1 MTDVTKLD
9 WSRWYRDP
17 SGWPRHASNRLFLAE
32 AVLRI
37 APLLIFPWDDII
49 VAGTMADEQPLL
61 PGALDAFDEEG
72 NPDPKVHAAWAPALL
87 DYMSAAE
94 FTSQRMKWQDPCAWL
109 IAHRRDP
116 VSGAVVFDEAQA
128 YTSGTDVSF
137 EHWETAAIEAA
148 EINDARHTGMICMP
162 LLARAVADM
171 AIAGDIRT
179 IARPING
186 GEEVELKPEQWLV
199 DDASYRLA
207 SCGLDLEHPFDV
219 DATPTHLIFIDLKG
233 FDEHVALYAR
243 RHMISLIEEGITP
256 DEFGIKSPSK
266 KALYPTLVSKAYP
279 LMKAHVQAHPQQY
292 HRSVLR
298 EIVEGELGSVSDG
311 VLEAARDL
319 LKVDYPHITDGG
331 APVGTARRRVANV
344 TPKLGVIKG
353 GKSEPS

>member
-17 SGWPRHASNRLFLAE
+17 SKWPHRASNRLFLAE

-49 VAGTMADEQPLL
+49 VAGTMADEQPFL
-61 PGALDAFDEEG
+61 PSALDAFDEEG
-72 NPDPKVHAAWAPALL
+72 NPGPVHAAWAPALL
-87 DYMSAAE
+87 AYLSAAE
-94 FTSQRMKWQDPCAWL
+94 FTSQHMEWQDPDAWL
-109 IAHRRDP
+109 AAHKYDP
-116 VSGAVVFDEAQA
+116 ASGGVVFDEAKA

-137 EHWETAAIEAA
+137 EHWETAFSQSE
-148 EINDARHTGMICMP
+148 EINNLRQAGMICMP

-171 AIAGDIRT
+171 AIAGDVRT
-179 IARPING
+179 TARPKNG

-207 SCGLDLEHPFDV
+207 SCGLDLENPFDV

-233 FDEHVALYAR
+233 FDEHVALYAG

-266 KALYPTLVSKAYP
+266 KAMYPTLVAKAYP
-279 LMKAHVQAHPQQY
+279 LMKAHVQAHPQEY

-298 EIVEGELGSVSDG
+298 QIVEVELGRVSDG
-311 VLEAARDL
+311 VFEAARDL

-331 APVGTARRRVANV
+331 APVGTARRRVANI
-344 TPKLGVIKG
+344 TPKLGVIEG
-353 GKSEPS
+353 GKS

>member
-9 WSRWYRDP
+9 WIRWYRDR
-17 SGWPRHASNRLFLAE
+17 SVWPRRSSDRLFLAE

-49 VAGTMADEQPLL
+49 VAGTMADEQPFL
-61 PGALDAFDEEG
+61 PSALYAFDEEG
-72 NPDPKVHAAWAPALL
+72 NPRPEYHAAWAPALL
-87 DYMSAAE
+87 AYLSAAE
-94 FTSQRMKWQDPCAWL
+94 FTSQRMQWQDPDAWL
-109 IAHRRDP
+109 AAHKYDP
-116 VSGAVVFDEAQA
+116 ASGSVVFDEAQA

-137 EHWETAAIEAA
+137 EHWEAAANEAAAID
-148 EINDARHTGMICMP
+148 DARQTGMTCMP

-186 GEEVELKPEQWLV
+186 GAEVELKPELWLV

-207 SCGLDLEHPFDV
+207 SCGLDLENPFDV
-219 DATPTHLIFIDLKG
+219 EATPTHLIFIDLKG
-233 FDEHVALYAR
+233 FDEHVALYAG

-279 LMKAHVQAHPQQY
+279 LMKAHVQAHPQEY

-298 EIVEGELGSVSDG
+298 KLVESKLGSVSDG
-311 VLEAARDL
+311 VFEAARDL

-331 APVGTARRRVANV
+331 APVGTARRRVANI
-344 TPKLGVIKG
+344 TPKLGVIEG
-353 GKSEPS
+353 GKS

>member
-9 WSRWYRDP
+9 WARWYRDR
-17 SGWPRHASNRLFLAE
+17 SGWPRRANDRLFLAE

-49 VAGTMADEQPLL
+49 VAATMADEQPLL

-72 NPDPKVHAAWAPALL
+72 NPRPKVHAAWAPALL
-87 DYMSAAE
+87 AYLSAAE
-94 FTSQRMKWQDPCAWL
+94 FTSQRMQWQDPDAWL
-109 IAHRRDP
+109 AAHKHDP
-116 VSGAVVFDEAQA
+116 ASGAVVFDAAQA

-148 EINDARHTGMICMP
+148 EINDARHAGMICMP

-207 SCGLDLEHPFDV
+207 SCGLDLEHPFDIE
-219 DATPTHLIFIDLKG
+219 ATPTHLIFIDLKG

-292 HRSVLR
+292 HRGVLR
-298 EIVEGELGSVSDG
+298 KIVEDALGSVSDG

-319 LKVDYPHITDGG
+319 LKADYPHITDGG
-331 APVGTARRRVANV
+331 APVGTTRRRVTNIA
-344 TPKLGVIKG
+344 PELGVIEG
-353 GKSEPS
+353 GKS

>member
-9 WSRWYRDP
+9 WARWYRKQ
-17 SGWPRHASNRLFLAE
+17 SGWPLRANDRLFLAE

-49 VAGTMADEQPLL
+49 PLGTMANEQPLL
-61 PGALDAFDEEG
+61 PGTLDAFDWDG
-72 NPDPKVHAAWAPALL
+72 NPRPEVHGAWAPALL
-87 DYMSAAE
+87 NYMSAAE
-94 FTSQRMKWQDPCAWL
+94 FTSQRMERQDPDAWL
-109 IAHRRDP
+109 AAHKYDP
-116 VSGAVVFDEAQA
+116 VSGGMVFDPAKA
-128 YTSGTDVSF
+128 YTSGTGVSF
-137 EHWETAAIEAA
+137 EHWDTASFQAA
-148 EINDARHTGMICMP
+148 EINELRRVGMICMP
-162 LLARAVADM
+162 LLARAIADM
-171 AIAGDIRT
+171 AVAGDIRT

-186 GEEVELKPEQWLV
+186 GAEVALTAEQWFV

-207 SCGLDLEHPFDV
+207 SCGLDLENPFDV

-256 DEFGIKSPSK
+256 DEFGIKSLSK
-266 KALYPTLVSKAYP
+266 KALYPTLVAKAYP

-298 EIVEGELGSVSDG
+298 KIVESELGSVSDG
-311 VLEAARDL
+311 VFEAARGL

-331 APVGTARRRVANV
+331 APVGTARRRVVNI

-353 GKSEPS
+353 GKS